1 MKYDG
6 IILGSGHN
14 SLILQAYLCRSGLKV
29 LCIERNPEAG
39 GALRTIEDPR
49 ESGFCHNTHSFF
61 HRAIMQMPWY
71 RDLELARHGAQY
83 IEPELSTVLLL
94 KDGRALE
101 WWTDVDRTYESFA
114 AFNDR
119 DANTMRRWTEAFT
132 DIVEKITGPESQA
145 PPLPTGI
152 RKQLLGASAMG
163 RLLHETS
170 QLSPLEFVEREF
182 EDPVIKGGLLFFN
195 GLREVDLRC
204 RGFGHHIPM
213 LLASRGKAQMCLG
226 GAAALAKALV
236 KVIEAN
242 NGEVL
247 LNTSPKQVLV
257 EHGRAVGVETE
268 NGECYFAEHFVASG
282 LNPVQT
288 FLELVPEAS
297 VPTDWRDKARNFHF
311 NLIAPLMAVNLNL
324 DEAPRYAAFE
334 QRPHLQGA
342 HMTILGLEGFHL
354 YPEIVSHHEAGTI
367 PPTVMWGC
375 CPTLFD
381 PSQAPAGK
389 HTAFMWEKLPY
400 RLHGDAANWDE
411 FRDKHAQHMI
421 SMWSEYAPNL
431 KDNIRSWFSRSPLDT
446 ERTFANMKF
455 GDLSVGAFTHGQI
468 GYDRPFPGAGH
479 YRSCIDRLYLCAAC
493 CHPGGNIT
501 GLPGYNCAQVLM
513 QDLSLPVPWAPVPIE
528 QQLAALAAEG
538 GELEV

>member
-1 MKYDG
+1 
-6 IILGSGHN
+6 
-14 SLILQAYLCRSGLKV
+14 
-29 LCIERNPEAG
+29 
-39 GALRTIEDPR
+39 
-49 ESGFCHNTHSFF
+49 
-61 HRAIMQMPWY
+61 
-71 RDLELARHGAQY
+71 
-83 IEPELSTVLLL
+83 
-94 KDGRALE
+94 
-101 WWTDVDRTYESFA
+101 
-114 AFNDR
+114 
-119 DANTMRRWTEAFT
+119 
-132 DIVEKITGPESQA
+132 
-145 PPLPTGI
+145 
-152 RKQLLGASAMG
+152 
-163 RLLHETS
+163 
-170 QLSPLEFVEREF
+170 
-182 EDPVIKGGLLFFN
+182 
-195 GLREVDLRC
+195 
-204 RGFGHHIPM
+204 
-213 LLASRGKAQMCLG
+213 MCLG

-268 NGECYFAEHFVASG
+268 DGACYFAEQFVASG

-288 FLELVPEAS
+288 FLELLPEAS

-324 DEAPRYAAFE
+324 DEAPRYAASE

-342 HMTILGLEGFHL
+342 QMTVLGLEGFHL
-354 YPEIVSHHEAGTI
+354 HREIVSHHEAGTI

-400 RLHGDAANWDE
+400 RLHGDAAHWDE
-411 FRDKHAQHMI
+411 FRDKHAQEMI

-455 GDLSVGAFTHGQI
+455 GDLLIGAFTHGQI

-479 YRSCIDRLYLCAAC
+479 YRSCIDRLYLCASC

-513 QDLSLPVPWAPVPIE
+513 KDLSLPVPWAPVPIE
-528 QQLAALAAEG
+528 QQLAALAAESG
-538 GELEV
+538 